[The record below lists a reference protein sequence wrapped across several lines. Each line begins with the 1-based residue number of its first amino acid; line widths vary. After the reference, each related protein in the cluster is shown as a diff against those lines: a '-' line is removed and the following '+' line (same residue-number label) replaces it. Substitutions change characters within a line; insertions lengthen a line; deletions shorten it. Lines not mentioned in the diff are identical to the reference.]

1 MSGVRFGEEVLLRKI
16 LDIAKTT
23 KDELKTRTRKV
34 GNIHLGDII
43 LPFIQYSNPKLKEVL
58 LDVKMLLAMQVSL
71 IRNKKTMRRSLFS
84 QTFATL

>member
-1 MSGVRFGEEVLLRKI
+1 MSGVRFGEEVLLRKT
-16 LDIAKTT
+16 LDITNTT
-23 KDELKTRTRKV
+23 KDELKTRARKV
-34 GNIHLGDII
+34 GNIRLGDII

>member
-1 MSGVRFGEEVLLRKI
+1 MSGVRFGEEVLLRKTLGI
-16 LDIAKTT
+16 TNTT
-23 KDELKTRTRKV
+23 KDELKTRARKV
-34 GNIHLGDII
+34 GNIRLGDII